1 MGDTYTRQSSYT
13 DGDVITAAH
22 TNDEFNQ
29 LLAAFAASTGH
40 THSGD
45 AGEGGPITKLLGNT
59 LTFGAGTAGTDI
71 TITFDG
77 ETSDG
82 VLKWMEDE
90 DYFEF
95 SDDILIASTEKLQFR
110 DTAIY
115 INSSADGQLDLV
127 ADTEIQIAATT
138 VDINGNVDISGT
150 LTIGSAGI
158 SEAELEILDGATVTT
173 AELNIL
179 DGVTATTAELNILDG
194 VTSTAAELNILDGVT
209 STAAEL
215 NILDGVTSTAA
226 ELNIL
231 DGVTSTATELN
242 LVDGSSAGTIVN
254 SKAVVYGSS
263 GEVNA
268 TTLQIAGT
276 SITSTATELNILD
289 GVTSTAAEL
298 NILDGV
304 TSTAAELNILD
315 GVTSTASE
323 INLLDGSNKSTSSIT
338 IADSDAFIVIDGNT
352 TKQIPASDITTYIAA
367 ADISG
372 VAAGVGLSGGGTS
385 GDVTL
390 TLDFSELSDVTPANG
405 DKLAT
410 LDSDGSTEQ
419 LTTVASLATLFAG
432 TGLSASSSVISIDAA
447 QTGITS
453 LLATDI
459 KIGEDDQTKIDF
471 ETADEIHFYAANAE
485 QVFVADGVFGP
496 QTDSDVDL
504 GTTGVRFK
512 DAFVDSLTVT
522 GDISVG
528 DDLTVEGGVIDL
540 KNTGSQSELRLY
552 CESSNAHYAALKA
565 PAHSDF
571 SGNTALTLP
580 AVTDTLVGLAA
591 TQTLTNKTLT
601 SPKINENVA
610 VTATATEINLL
621 DGVTSTTAELN
632 ILDGVTSTA
641 AELNILDGVTSTA
654 AELNI
659 LDGVTSTAA
668 ELNILDGVTA
678 TTAELNIL
686 DGVTSTTAELNI
698 LDGVTSTAAELNL
711 VDGITAGTVSASKA
725 VIADSNKDVSG
736 FRNVSM
742 TGDLT
747 VAGDDITMATN
758 TAGHLLIA
766 DGTNYNPTAVT
777 DLTSLSSIASGDQF
791 LVVDE
796 TDGGL
801 KRVTRSVIVSGLA
814 AGSGDALSNVSEDT
828 TPELLAPS
836 DGLLVDVANDI
847 TLDADNG
854 NIIFKDGGTTILNI
868 GNNSTDVEFTVS
880 TADKN
885 FKIKGTDGSSAITA
899 LDIDMALAGKAT
911 FNGDVVIGGG
921 LTVSGTTTTV
931 NSTTVNLNDHNIVL
945 DSGNDTSAV
954 INGAG
959 ITIEGGSGDDAKI
972 SYNTSG
978 PKFELLLGSSH
989 EDLQVDQLIAASLDI
1004 SGNVDVDGTL
1014 ETDAL
1019 SINGT
1024 TVSST
1029 AAELN
1034 ILDGVTATASELNIM
1049 DGVTSTT
1056 AELNILDGVTASA
1069 ADINLIDGI
1078 TNGTV
1083 IASKAIITD
1092 SNKDI
1097 SGGRNITISG
1107 ELDAATLDIS
1117 GNADIDGTLETDAL
1131 SINGTTV
1138 TSTAAELNIL
1148 DGVTSTTAELNLLD
1162 GSTAGTVVASKAV
1175 VVDSN
1180 KDIASFRNVTLTG
1193 ELDAATLDISGN
1205 ADIDGTLEADAI
1217 TVGGTALNTVIA
1229 GVTVTD
1235 ATNAAHVLVTD
1246 NESTNENNLITFV
1259 EGATSSTGNVGLEMD
1274 GNLTYNPSTGRLT
1287 ATQLAGTLQT
1297 AAQTNITSL
1306 GTLTSL
1312 TVDDITIDGSTI
1324 SDSGNITIDSGA
1336 DIILDAAGND
1346 FRFKVAGTEF
1356 FRVASS
1362 SQDVILRPVVDAK
1375 DIIFQ
1380 QRDGTEV
1387 ARVEDNGT
1395 FNVVT
1400 DKLAINGTAITST
1413 AAELNILDG
1422 VTSTT
1427 AELNILDGAT
1437 VVVGEINALDLGST
1451 AVGTAIA
1458 SKAVILDSNKD
1469 YTGIRNFTITGELD
1483 AATLDISGDAD
1494 IDGTL
1499 EADAITVNG
1508 TALDEFISDT
1518 TGAMFSSNTETGVT
1532 VTYQDSDNTIDV
1544 AIDAAQTTITS
1555 LLATDIK
1562 IGEDDQTKIDFETA
1576 DEIHFYAANA
1586 EQVFVS
1592 DGVFGPQTDSDVD
1605 LGTTGA
1611 RFKDAYVD
1619 SVTVTGDVA
1628 IGDDVTVT
1636 GRASGTVTTNTNGQ
1650 MDLAVSNYFNYT
1662 PSADDEIELDNFKAG
1677 QSGTIFLDNSGGHAI
1692 TVDHTIL
1699 INATQ
1704 LTAIQT
1710 AGKYMLSYFCTVDQ
1724 PNATL
1729 SNSANADK
1737 IIMSVSGALT

>member
-29 LLAAFAASTGH
+29 LLAAFQASTGH
-40 THSGD
+40 THDGT
-45 AGEGGPITKLLGNT
+45 ANEGGPITKLLGNT

-1605 LGTTGA
+1605 LGTTGV

>member
-571 SGNTALTLP
+571 SGNTTLTLP
-580 AVTDTLVGLAA
+580 ATTDTIVGRA
-591 TQTLTNKTLT
+591 TTDTLTNKTLT

-610 VTATATEINLL
+610 VTATATELNLL
-621 DGVTSTTAELN
+621 DGVT
-632 ILDGVTSTA
+632 
-641 AELNILDGVTSTA
+641 
-654 AELNI
+654 
-659 LDGVTSTAA
+659 
-668 ELNILDGVTA
+668 
-678 TTAELNIL
+678 
-686 DGVTSTTAELNI
+686 
-698 LDGVTSTAAELNL
+698 
-711 VDGITAGTVSASKA
+711 
-725 VIADSNKDVSG
+725 
-736 FRNVSM
+736 
-742 TGDLT
+742 
-747 VAGDDITMATN
+747 
-758 TAGHLLIA
+758 
-766 DGTNYNPTAVT
+766 
-777 DLTSLSSIASGDQF
+777 
-791 LVVDE
+791 
-796 TDGGL
+796 
-801 KRVTRSVIVSGLA
+801 
-814 AGSGDALSNVSEDT
+814 
-828 TPELLAPS
+828 
-836 DGLLVDVANDI
+836 
-847 TLDADNG
+847 
-854 NIIFKDGGTTILNI
+854 
-868 GNNSTDVEFTVS
+868 
-880 TADKN
+880 
-885 FKIKGTDGSSAITA
+885 
-899 LDIDMALAGKAT
+899 
-911 FNGDVVIGGG
+911 
-921 LTVSGTTTTV
+921 
-931 NSTTVNLNDHNIVL
+931 
-945 DSGNDTSAV
+945 
-954 INGAG
+954 
-959 ITIEGGSGDDAKI
+959 
-972 SYNTSG
+972 
-978 PKFELLLGSSH
+978 
-989 EDLQVDQLIAASLDI
+989 
-1004 SGNVDVDGTL
+1004 
-1014 ETDAL
+1014 
-1019 SINGT
+1019 
-1024 TVSST
+1024 
-1029 AAELN
+1029 
-1034 ILDGVTATASELNIM
+1034 
-1049 DGVTSTT
+1049 
-1056 AELNILDGVTASA
+1056 
-1069 ADINLIDGI
+1069 
-1078 TNGTV
+1078 
-1083 IASKAIITD
+1083 
-1092 SNKDI
+1092 
-1097 SGGRNITISG
+1097 
-1107 ELDAATLDIS
+1107 
-1117 GNADIDGTLETDAL
+1117 
-1131 SINGTTV
+1131 
-1138 TSTAAELNIL
+1138 
-1148 DGVTSTTAELNLLD
+1148 
-1162 GSTAGTVVASKAV
+1162 
-1175 VVDSN
+1175 
-1180 KDIASFRNVTLTG
+1180 
-1193 ELDAATLDISGN
+1193 
-1205 ADIDGTLEADAI
+1205 
-1217 TVGGTALNTVIA
+1217 
-1229 GVTVTD
+1229 
-1235 ATNAAHVLVTD
+1235 ATNA
-1246 NESTNENNLITFV
+1246 
-1259 EGATSSTGNVGLEMD
+1259 
-1274 GNLTYNPSTGRLT
+1274 
-1287 ATQLAGTLQT
+1287 
-1297 AAQTNITSL
+1297 
-1306 GTLTSL
+1306 
-1312 TVDDITIDGSTI
+1312 
-1324 SDSGNITIDSGA
+1324 
-1336 DIILDAAGND
+1336 
-1346 FRFKVAGTEF
+1346 
-1356 FRVASS
+1356 
-1362 SQDVILRPVVDAK
+1362 
-1375 DIIFQ
+1375 
-1380 QRDGTEV
+1380 
-1387 ARVEDNGT
+1387 
-1395 FNVVT
+1395 
-1400 DKLAINGTAITST
+1400 
-1413 AAELNILDG
+1413 
-1422 VTSTT
+1422 
-1427 AELNILDGAT
+1427 
-1437 VVVGEINALDLGST
+1437 
-1451 AVGTAIA
+1451 
-1458 SKAVILDSNKD
+1458 
-1469 YTGIRNFTITGELD
+1469 
-1483 AATLDISGDAD
+1483 
-1494 IDGTL
+1494 
-1499 EADAITVNG
+1499 
-1508 TALDEFISDT
+1508 
-1518 TGAMFSSNTETGVT
+1518 
-1532 VTYQDSDNTIDV
+1532 
-1544 AIDAAQTTITS
+1544 
-1555 LLATDIK
+1555 
-1562 IGEDDQTKIDFETA
+1562 
-1576 DEIHFYAANA
+1576 
-1586 EQVFVS
+1586 
-1592 DGVFGPQTDSDVD
+1592 
-1605 LGTTGA
+1605 
-1611 RFKDAYVD
+1611 
-1619 SVTVTGDVA
+1619 
-1628 IGDDVTVT
+1628 
-1636 GRASGTVTTNTNGQ
+1636 
-1650 MDLAVSNYFNYT
+1650 
-1662 PSADDEIELDNFKAG
+1662 
-1677 QSGTIFLDNSGGHAI
+1677 
-1692 TVDHTIL
+1692 
-1699 INATQ
+1699 
-1704 LTAIQT
+1704 
-1710 AGKYMLSYFCTVDQ
+1710 
-1724 PNATL
+1724 
-1729 SNSANADK
+1729 
-1737 IIMSVSGALT
+1737 